1 MKKLL
6 KIAISND
13 HAGTDLKISILDYLQ
28 NHNYKVI
35 NLGTDK
41 NEAVDYPD
49 YAFKVAKLLKEKK
62 IDYGVL
68 ICGSGIGISIAANR
82 FPHIRAALCNDV
94 LSCELARLHN
104 DANILVLGARLISKD
119 LAIEY
124 INKFLSTN
132 FEGGRHKNR
141 VKKLSNPPIL

>member
-1 MKKLL
+1 M

-13 HAGTDLKISILDYLQ
+13 HGGIDLKISILDYLK
-28 NHNYKVI
+28 NYNYKVI

-49 YAFKVAKLLKEKK
+49 YAFKIAKLFKEKK

-68 ICGSGIGISIAANR
+68 ICGPGIGISIAANR
-82 FPHIRAALCNDV
+82 FPHIRAALCNDI

-104 DANILVLGARLISKD
+104 DANILVLGGRLISKD
-119 LAIEY
+119 LAIEC
-124 INKFLSTN
+124 IKKFLHTD

>member
-1 MKKLL
+1 M

-13 HAGTDLKISILDYLQ
+13 HGGTDLKIYISDYLK
-28 NHNYKVI
+28 NHNYEVI
-35 NLGTDK
+35 NLGTDE

-49 YAFKVAKLLKEKK
+49 YAFKIAKLFKQEK

-82 FPHIRAALCNDV
+82 FPYIRAALCNDI

-104 DANILVLGARLISKD
+104 DANILVLGGRLISKD
-119 LAIEY
+119 LAIEC
-124 INKFLSTN
+124 INKFLNTN
-132 FEGGRHKNR
+132 FEGGRHANR
-141 VKKLSNPPIL
+141 VNKLSNPPKL

>member
-1 MKKLL
+1 M

-28 NHNYKVI
+28 NHSYKVI

-104 DANILVLGARLISKD
+104 DANILVLGARLISAD
-119 LAIEY
+119 LAIEC
-124 INKFLSTN
+124 INKFLSTK

-141 VKKLSNPPIL
+141 VKKLSNPPIF

>member
-94 LSCELARLHN
+94 LSCVLARLHN
-104 DANILVLGARLISKD
+104 DANILVLGAR
-119 LAIEY
+119 
-124 INKFLSTN
+124 
-132 FEGGRHKNR
+132 
-141 VKKLSNPPIL
+141 

>member
-1 MKKLL
+1 M

-49 YAFKVAKLLKEKK
+49 YAFKIAKLFKEKK

-104 DANILVLGARLISKD
+104 DANILVLGGRLISKD
-119 LAIEY
+119 LAIEC
-124 INKFLSTN
+124 INKFLNTN
-132 FEGGRHKNR
+132 FEGGRHKIR

>member
-119 LAIEY
+119 LAIEC

>member
-1 MKKLL
+1 M

-13 HAGTDLKISILDYLQ
+13 HAGTDLKIYILDYLK
-28 NHNYKVI
+28 NHNYEVI

-49 YAFKVAKLLKEKK
+49 FAFKIAKLFKEEK

-82 FPHIRAALCNDV
+82 FPHIRAALCNDMV
-94 LSCELARLHN
+94 SCELARLHN
-104 DANILVLGARLISKD
+104 DANILVLGGRLISKD
-119 LAIEY
+119 VAIEC
-124 INKFLSTN
+124 INKFLNTN
-132 FEGGRHKNR
+132 FEGGKHLSR
-141 VKKLSNPPIL
+141 VNKLSNPPII

>member
-1 MKKLL
+1 M

-13 HAGTDLKISILDYLQ
+13 HGGTDLKIYISDYLK
-28 NHNYKVI
+28 NHNYEVI
-35 NLGTDK
+35 NLGTDE

-49 YAFKVAKLLKEKK
+49 YAFKIAKLFKQEK

-82 FPHIRAALCNDV
+82 FPYIRAALCNDI

-104 DANILVLGARLISKD
+104 DANILVLGGRLISKD
-119 LAIEY
+119 LAIECIY
-124 INKFLSTN
+124 KFLNTN
-132 FEGGRHKNR
+132 FEGGRHANR
-141 VKKLSNPPIL
+141 VNKLSNPPKL

>member
-1 MKKLL
+1 MKKPL

-49 YAFKVAKLLKEKK
+49 YAFKAAKLLKEKK

-82 FPHIRAALCNDV
+82 FSHIRAALCNDV

-104 DANILVLGARLISKD
+104 DANILVLGARLISKN
-119 LAIEY
+119 LAIEC

>member
-1 MKKLL
+1 M

-28 NHNYKVI
+28 NHSYKVI

-82 FPHIRAALCNDV
+82 FPHIRAALCNNV

-104 DANILVLGARLISKD
+104 DANILVLGARLISAD
-119 LAIEY
+119 LAIEC
-124 INKFLSTN
+124 INKFLSTK

-141 VKKLSNPPIL
+141 VKKLSNPPIF

>member
-1 MKKLL
+1 MKKIY
-6 KIAISND
+6 IASD
-13 HAGTDLKISILDYLQ
+13 HAGFNLKKFVVTKFSKKLKLED
-28 NHNYKVI
+28 
-35 NLGTDK
+35 LGTHNSK
-41 NEAVDYPD
+41 KSVNYPD
-49 YAFKVAKLLKEKK
+49 YAHKLCKKVSKK
-62 IDYGVL
+62 TNNIGIL

-104 DANILVLGARLISKD
+104 DANILVLGARLISKN
-119 LAIEY
+119 LAIEC

>member
-1 MKKLL
+1 L

-13 HAGTDLKISILDYLQ
+13 HGGTDLKIYISDYLK
-28 NHNYKVI
+28 NHNYEVI
-35 NLGTDK
+35 NLGTDE

-49 YAFKVAKLLKEKK
+49 YAFKIAKLFKQEK

-82 FPHIRAALCNDV
+82 FPYIRAALCNDI

-104 DANILVLGARLISKD
+104 DANILVLGGRLISKD
-119 LAIEY
+119 LAIEC
-124 INKFLSTN
+124 INKFLNTN
-132 FEGGRHKNR
+132 FEGGRHANR
-141 VKKLSNPPIL
+141 VNKLSNPPKL